1 MNTVNLIGRLG
12 ADPEVRYFESGTAV
26 ASFNL
31 ALDRGTNK
39 DTGERKPPVWVPVKV
54 WGKSAQNAA
63 DLLHKGDKV
72 GISGRLEVEEW
83 TTKTDE
89 KRSKVVVVANR
100 FDLCATAT
108 TKAPHGHS
116 LEVGG
121 DEMPF

>member
-100 FDLCATAT
+100 FDLCATKAST
-108 TKAPHGHS
+108 T

>member
-1 MNTVNLIGRLG
+1 MNNVNLIGRLG
-12 ADPEVRYFESGTAV
+12 SDPEVRYFESGTAV
-26 ASFNL
+26 ASFNV
-31 ALDRGTNK
+31 ALDRGK
-39 DTGERKPPVWVPVKV
+39 DKTTGEAKPPVWVPIKV

-83 TTKTDE
+83 TTKNDE

-108 TKAPHGHS
+108 AKAPHGHS